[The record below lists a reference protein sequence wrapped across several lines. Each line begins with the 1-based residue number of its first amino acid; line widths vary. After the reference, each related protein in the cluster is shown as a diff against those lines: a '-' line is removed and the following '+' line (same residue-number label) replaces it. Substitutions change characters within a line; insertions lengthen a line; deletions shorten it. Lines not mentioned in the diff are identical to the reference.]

1 MPLPAFAQIAAPRS
15 CTIAL
20 TVCLACGCS
29 TGRATTPPVGNTPA
43 PRVTV
48 LRKPPV
54 VVSKGTGRY
63 RALSVAHG
71 QATYYA
77 DFFDGRRTASGIVF
91 RNSRMYAAHREY
103 PFGTLLR
110 VTNLK
115 NNKSVI
121 VEVVDRGPHG
131 TSPRAR
137 RTIIDLSKRAARE
150 LDFIPAGRIDVQ
162 LEVLEW
168 GKRGQR

>member
-1 MPLPAFAQIAAPRS
+1 MLTHALRQMATPLSCTIVLVVCTLACACTTGRAAAPRAAP
-15 CTIAL
+15 T
-20 TVCLACGCS
+20 
-29 TGRATTPPVGNTPA
+29 

-48 LRKPPV
+48 LRKPST
-54 VVSKGTGRY
+54 VVSKGAGRY
-63 RALSVAHG
+63 RALAVAHG

-110 VTNLK
+110 VTNL
-115 NNKSVI
+115 NNNRTVI

-131 TSPRAR
+131 TSARAR
-137 RTIIDLSKRAARE
+137 RTIIDVSKRAARE

-168 GKRGQR
+168 GRRGQRE